1 MSVIELKN
9 INKYFGKDTA
19 QVHVLRDLNFTA
31 EKGKLILIL
40 GPSGSGKSTFLTIA
54 GGLQSADSGQVM
66 INDKDISAFSA
77 KERDNLRLNQIGF
90 ILQAYNL
97 VPYLTVAEQ
106 FTLVDKIKKV
116 NNLSKEALNQLL
128 IKLGIDNLINKYP
141 DQLSG
146 GQKQRVAIARALAMK
161 PDIMLFDEPTSA
173 LDPEM
178 VGDVLE
184 VMKELAKDGM
194 TMVVVTHEMG
204 FAKEVADQVWFMA
217 DGYIQEVAS
226 PDEFFSN
233 PKSERAKDFLN
244 KIL

>member
-9 INKYFGKDTA
+9 INKYFCKDTA

-54 GGLQSADSGQVM
+54 GGLQSADSGRVM

-116 NNLSKEALNQLL
+116 NNLSKEALSQLL
-128 IKLGIDNLINKYP
+128 VKLGIDNLINKYP

-146 GQKQRVAIARALAMK
+146 GQKQRVAIARALYTNPEIILA
-161 PDIMLFDEPTSA
+161 DEPTAA
-173 LDPEM
+173 LDSAKVKE
-178 VGDVLE
+178 VGSL
-184 VMKELAKDGM
+184 LANLAHDQNKAIL
-194 TMVVVTHEMG
+194 VVTHDVRLEK
-204 FAKEVADQVWFMA
+204 FADEIYQLD
-217 DGYIQEVAS
+217 DGNLI
-226 PDEFFSN
+226 
-233 PKSERAKDFLN
+233 KSK
-244 KIL
+244 

>member
-9 INKYFGKDTA
+9 INKYFGKGTA

-146 GQKQRVAIARALAMK
+146 GQKQRVAIARALYTNPEIILA
-161 PDIMLFDEPTSA
+161 DEPTAA
-173 LDPEM
+173 LDSVKVKE
-178 VGDVLE
+178 VGSL
-184 VMKELAKDGM
+184 LANLAHDQNKAIL
-194 TMVVVTHEMG
+194 VVTHDIRLEK
-204 FAKEVADQVWFMA
+204 FADEIYQLD
-217 DGYIQEVAS
+217 DGNLIRS
-226 PDEFFSN
+226 
-233 PKSERAKDFLN
+233 K
-244 KIL
+244 

>member
-9 INKYFGKDTA
+9 INKYFGKGTA

-66 INDKDISAFSA
+66 INDKDISVFSA

-128 IKLGIDNLINKYP
+128 VKLGIDNLINKYP

-146 GQKQRVAIARALAMK
+146 GQKQRVAIARALYTNPKIILA
-161 PDIMLFDEPTSA
+161 DEPTAA
-173 LDPEM
+173 LDSVKVKE
-178 VGDVLE
+178 VGSL
-184 VMKELAKDGM
+184 LANLAHDQNKAIL
-194 TMVVVTHEMG
+194 VVTHDVRLEK
-204 FAKEVADQVWFMA
+204 FADEIYQLD
-217 DGYIQEVAS
+217 DGNLIRS
-226 PDEFFSN
+226 
-233 PKSERAKDFLN
+233 K
-244 KIL
+244 

>member
-1 MSVIELKN
+1 
-9 INKYFGKDTA
+9 
-19 QVHVLRDLNFTA
+19 
-31 EKGKLILIL
+31 
-40 GPSGSGKSTFLTIA
+40 
-54 GGLQSADSGQVM
+54 M

-146 GQKQRVAIARALAMK
+146 GQKQRVAIARALYTNPEIILA
-161 PDIMLFDEPTSA
+161 DEPTAA
-173 LDPEM
+173 LDSVKVKE
-178 VGDVLE
+178 VGSL
-184 VMKELAKDGM
+184 LANLAPDQNKAIL
-194 TMVVVTHEMG
+194 VVTHDVRLEK
-204 FAKEVADQVWFMA
+204 FADEIYQLD
-217 DGYIQEVAS
+217 DGNLIRS
-226 PDEFFSN
+226 
-233 PKSERAKDFLN
+233 K
-244 KIL
+244 

>member
-9 INKYFGKDTA
+9 INKYFGKGTA

-66 INDKDISAFSA
+66 INDKDISVFSA

-146 GQKQRVAIARALAMK
+146 GQKQRVAIARALYTNPEIILA
-161 PDIMLFDEPTSA
+161 DEPTAA
-173 LDPEM
+173 LDSVKVKE
-178 VGDVLE
+178 VGSL
-184 VMKELAKDGM
+184 LANLAHDQNKAIL
-194 TMVVVTHEMG
+194 VVTHDIRLEK
-204 FAKEVADQVWFMA
+204 FADEIYQLD
-217 DGYIQEVAS
+217 DGNLIRS
-226 PDEFFSN
+226 
-233 PKSERAKDFLN
+233 K
-244 KIL
+244 

>member
-54 GGLQSADSGQVM
+54 GGLQSADSGRVM

-116 NNLSKEALNQLL
+116 NNLSKEALSQLL
-128 IKLGIDNLINKYP
+128 VKLGIDNLINKYP

-146 GQKQRVAIARALAMK
+146 GQKQRVAIARALYTNPEIILA
-161 PDIMLFDEPTSA
+161 DEPTAA
-173 LDPEM
+173 LDSAKVKK
-178 VGDVLE
+178 VGSL
-184 VMKELAKDGM
+184 LANLAHDQNKAIL
-194 TMVVVTHEMG
+194 VVTHDVRLEK
-204 FAKEVADQVWFMA
+204 FADEIYQLD
-217 DGYIQEVAS
+217 DGNLI
-226 PDEFFSN
+226 
-233 PKSERAKDFLN
+233 KSK
-244 KIL
+244 

>member
-9 INKYFGKDTA
+9 INKYFGKDIA

-128 IKLGIDNLINKYP
+128 VKLGIDNLINKYP

-146 GQKQRVAIARALAMK
+146 GQKQRVAIARALYTNPEIILA
-161 PDIMLFDEPTSA
+161 DEPTAA
-173 LDPEM
+173 LDSVKVKE
-178 VGDVLE
+178 VGSL
-184 VMKELAKDGM
+184 LANLAHDQNKAIL
-194 TMVVVTHEMG
+194 VVTHDVRLEK
-204 FAKEVADQVWFMA
+204 FADEIYQLD
-217 DGYIQEVAS
+217 DGNLIRS
-226 PDEFFSN
+226 
-233 PKSERAKDFLN
+233 K
-244 KIL
+244 

>member
-9 INKYFGKDTA
+9 INKYFGKGTA

-66 INDKDISAFSA
+66 INDKDISVFSA

-128 IKLGIDNLINKYP
+128 VKLGIDNLINKYP

-146 GQKQRVAIARALAMK
+146 GQKQRVAIARALYTNPEIILA
-161 PDIMLFDEPTSA
+161 DEPTAA
-173 LDPEM
+173 LDSVKVKE
-178 VGDVLE
+178 VGSL
-184 VMKELAKDGM
+184 LANLAHDQNKAIL
-194 TMVVVTHEMG
+194 VVTHDIRLEK
-204 FAKEVADQVWFMA
+204 FADEIYQLD
-217 DGYIQEVAS
+217 DGNLIRS
-226 PDEFFSN
+226 
-233 PKSERAKDFLN
+233 K
-244 KIL
+244 

>member
-1 MSVIELKN
+1 MSVIELNN

-128 IKLGIDNLINKYP
+128 VKLGIDNLINKYP

-146 GQKQRVAIARALAMK
+146 GQKQRVAIARALYTNPEIILA
-161 PDIMLFDEPTSA
+161 DEPTAA
-173 LDPEM
+173 LDSAKVKE
-178 VGDVLE
+178 VGSL
-184 VMKELAKDGM
+184 LANLAHDQNKAIL
-194 TMVVVTHEMG
+194 VVTHDVRLEK
-204 FAKEVADQVWFMA
+204 FADEIYQLD
-217 DGYIQEVAS
+217 DGNLI
-226 PDEFFSN
+226 
-233 PKSERAKDFLN
+233 KSK
-244 KIL
+244 

>member
-9 INKYFGKDTA
+9 INKYFGKDIA

-128 IKLGIDNLINKYP
+128 VKLGIDNLINKYP

-146 GQKQRVAIARALAMK
+146 GQKQRVAIARALYTNPEIILA
-161 PDIMLFDEPTSA
+161 DEPTAA
-173 LDPEM
+173 LDSVKVKE
-178 VGDVLE
+178 VGNL
-184 VMKELAKDGM
+184 LANLAHDQNKAIL
-194 TMVVVTHEMG
+194 VVTHDVRLEK
-204 FAKEVADQVWFMA
+204 FADEIYQLD
-217 DGYIQEVAS
+217 DGNLIRS
-226 PDEFFSN
+226 
-233 PKSERAKDFLN
+233 K
-244 KIL
+244 

>member
-54 GGLQSADSGQVM
+54 GGLQSADSGRVM

-116 NNLSKEALNQLL
+116 NNLSKEALSQF
-128 IKLGIDNLINKYP
+128 IDNLINKYP

-146 GQKQRVAIARALAMK
+146 GQKQRVAIARALYTNPEIILA
-161 PDIMLFDEPTSA
+161 DEPTAA
-173 LDPEM
+173 LDSAKVKE
-178 VGDVLE
+178 VGSL
-184 VMKELAKDGM
+184 LANLAHDQNKAIL
-194 TMVVVTHEMG
+194 VVTHDVRLEK
-204 FAKEVADQVWFMA
+204 FADEIYQLD
-217 DGYIQEVAS
+217 DGNLI
-226 PDEFFSN
+226 
-233 PKSERAKDFLN
+233 KSK
-244 KIL
+244 

>member
-9 INKYFGKDTA
+9 INKYFGKGTA

-128 IKLGIDNLINKYP
+128 VKLGIDNLINKYP

-146 GQKQRVAIARALAMK
+146 GQKQRVAIARALYTNPEIILA
-161 PDIMLFDEPTSA
+161 DEPTAA
-173 LDPEM
+173 LDSVKVKE
-178 VGDVLE
+178 VGSL
-184 VMKELAKDGM
+184 LANLAHDQNKAIL
-194 TMVVVTHEMG
+194 VVTHDVRLEK
-204 FAKEVADQVWFMA
+204 FADEIYQLD
-217 DGYIQEVAS
+217 DGNLIRS
-226 PDEFFSN
+226 
-233 PKSERAKDFLN
+233 K
-244 KIL
+244 

>member
-9 INKYFGKDTA
+9 INKYFGKGTA

-128 IKLGIDNLINKYP
+128 VKLGIDNLINKYP

-146 GQKQRVAIARALAMK
+146 GQKQRVAIARALYTNPEIILA
-161 PDIMLFDEPTSA
+161 DEPTAA
-173 LDPEM
+173 LDSVKVKE
-178 VGDVLE
+178 VGNL
-184 VMKELAKDGM
+184 LANLAHDQNKAIL
-194 TMVVVTHEMG
+194 VVTHDVRLEK
-204 FAKEVADQVWFMA
+204 FADEIYQLD
-217 DGYIQEVAS
+217 DGNLIRS
-226 PDEFFSN
+226 
-233 PKSERAKDFLN
+233 K
-244 KIL
+244 